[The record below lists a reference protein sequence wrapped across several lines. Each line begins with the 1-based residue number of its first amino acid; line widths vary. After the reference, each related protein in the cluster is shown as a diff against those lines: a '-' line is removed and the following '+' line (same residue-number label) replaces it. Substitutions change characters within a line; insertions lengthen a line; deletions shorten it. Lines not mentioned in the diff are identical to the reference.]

1 MANDLRV
8 CARLAAK
15 NCPQRYLQVGDELVS
30 YVTGIGELRQKFVA
44 APSV

>member
-15 NCPQRYLQVGDELVS
+15 KRCPDTADQGERVTAIFWSSALTICTQRP
-30 YVTGIGELRQKFVA
+30 A
-44 APSV
+44 M